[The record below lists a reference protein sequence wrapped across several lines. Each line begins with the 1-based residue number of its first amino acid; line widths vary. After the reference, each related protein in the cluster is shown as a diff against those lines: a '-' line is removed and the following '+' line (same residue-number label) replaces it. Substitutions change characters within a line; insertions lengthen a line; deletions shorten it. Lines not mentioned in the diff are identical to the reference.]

1 MLLIHFH
8 HQRKSHSKTGAG
20 ILFGSRF
27 KDLKKNKPWII
38 MLVVTALIFIT
49 LAMKGG
55 SYVYY
60 FNNYVDETSLKNF
73 ISPITVFSVPSNEF
87 LR

>member
-1 MLLIHFH
+1 
-8 HQRKSHSKTGAG
+8 
-20 ILFGSRF
+20 
-27 KDLKKNKPWII
+27 

-73 ISPITVFSVPSNEF
+73 ISPITAFFSSIG
-87 LR
+87 